1 MGPIKINIK
10 TSQIEDS
17 SEYGGGGCVL
27 PQTKAKEEPAKKE
40 DSSSESSCYRYEG
53 EDCFYTE
60 PASGAVFRWDKA
72 AGSWA
77 QVNTDQSKAGT
88 DTPKYKMVD
97 GTYVYVDKLTGQKH
111 KWNLETNQWDK
122 IDKQEGEE
130 EDVPTT

>member
-10 TSQIEDS
+10 TCQIEDS

-27 PQTKAKEEPAKKE
+27 PQTEAKEEPAKKE
-40 DSSSESSCYRYEG
+40 DSSCYRYEG

-77 QVNTDQSKAGT
+77 QVNTDRTKASTNNQGCQGHPQSCKSH
-88 DTPKYKMVD
+88 PKS
-97 GTYVYVDKLTGQKH
+97 
-111 KWNLETNQWDK
+111 
-122 IDKQEGEE
+122 
-130 EDVPTT
+130 